1 MKNKVELIG
10 HYGSDQIIAQSAWT
24 STSRDL
30 TQEKRDR
37 IPKLIHM
44 LWSEGHECYDDKTEV
59 LTKRGWILF
68 SELTDMDKICAVN
81 PETHTWEFEIPSR
94 IVSYDYDEPMY
105 YVKASNID
113 LAVTKN
119 HRLLTSI
126 KKQGDGSDYGIK
138 WYTETPQEVFKKS
151 RKYLCAAK
159 NNNTNKLDSNFAKL
173 LGFFIGDGY
182 AQSKT
187 RCIFHLKKQRKIDYL
202 NSLGYNIEIKK
213 GNKYAINNTDFDFTL
228 CYDLNKNKLIPF
240 DIYELGPDDFKN
252 ILDGLLNSDGTEK
265 NRGYNEFLFTNTSG
279 PLINQLQILGCLNNI
294 IIKELKSGPTVRR
307 LLISSRVKPEI
318 RNMRSSVI
326 GKDYWEHYNGK
337 VYCATVSTG
346 FMMVRRNNKPIVC
359 GNTPFE
365 KGTVHFL
372 VNCDIASHI
381 HILKHRISSVNA
393 ESSRYKEL
401 KEDKYYIP
409 TDWIDRG
416 DTEGSPAYWAV
427 ELEKFIKQGD
437 YLYHTCLRELTPI
450 LGRKRAKESA
460 RYFKTYSSQIQSD
473 VMFNMRSFAN
483 FLRLRN
489 SEHAQVEIRE
499 IAAEMLRL
507 VKGIE
512 GNPFKYTLEA
522 IEKKYE

>member
-44 LWSEGHECYDDKTEV
+44 LWSEGHE
-59 LTKRGWILF
+59 
-68 SELTDMDKICAVN
+68 
-81 PETHTWEFEIPSR
+81 
-94 IVSYDYDEPMY
+94 
-105 YVKASNID
+105 
-113 LAVTKN
+113 
-119 HRLLTSI
+119 
-126 KKQGDGSDYGIK
+126 
-138 WYTETPQEVFKKS
+138 
-151 RKYLCAAK
+151 
-159 NNNTNKLDSNFAKL
+159 
-173 LGFFIGDGY
+173 
-182 AQSKT
+182 
-187 RCIFHLKKQRKIDYL
+187 
-202 NSLGYNIEIKK
+202 
-213 GNKYAINNTDFDFTL
+213 
-228 CYDLNKNKLIPF
+228 
-240 DIYELGPDDFKN
+240 
-252 ILDGLLNSDGTEK
+252 
-265 NRGYNEFLFTNTSG
+265 
-279 PLINQLQILGCLNNI
+279 
-294 IIKELKSGPTVRR
+294 
-307 LLISSRVKPEI
+307 
-318 RNMRSSVI
+318 
-326 GKDYWEHYNGK
+326 
-337 VYCATVSTG
+337 
-346 FMMVRRNNKPIVC
+346 
-359 GNTPFE
+359 TPFE

-372 VNCDIASHI
+372 VDCDIASHI

-409 TDWIDRG
+409 TDWIDNG
-416 DTEGSPAYWAV
+416 DTEVSPAYWAV

-473 VMFNMRSFAN
+473 VMFNIRSFAN

-522 IEKKYE
+522 MENYSKS